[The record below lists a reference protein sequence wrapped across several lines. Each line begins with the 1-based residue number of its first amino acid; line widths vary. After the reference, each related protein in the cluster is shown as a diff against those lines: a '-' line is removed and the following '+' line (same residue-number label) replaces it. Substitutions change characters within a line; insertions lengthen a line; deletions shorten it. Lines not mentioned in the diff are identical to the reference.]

1 MGFNTL
7 NVNRRNTFIHPAYNL
22 SILITYQTLFLS
34 RASYQSKAFH
44 SHLCFVNLH
53 SGLYYCAMK
62 G

>member
-7 NVNRRNTFIHPAYNL
+7 NVHRRNTLIHPL

-34 RASYQSKAFH
+34 RANYQSKAFH
-44 SHLCFVNLH
+44 NHLCFMILH

-62 G
+62 GS